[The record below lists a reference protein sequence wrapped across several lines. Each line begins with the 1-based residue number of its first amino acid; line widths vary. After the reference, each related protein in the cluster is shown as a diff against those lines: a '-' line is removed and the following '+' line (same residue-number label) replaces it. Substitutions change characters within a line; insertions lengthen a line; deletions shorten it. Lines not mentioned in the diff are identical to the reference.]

1 MNSAF
6 IAVLLGV
13 VSSSYTISV
22 CVKRELHSGKSFQ
35 CSNTCVN
42 AQQQNPIKRGG
53 GVVSYEEVGACKKLS
68 KDFPPS
74 SL

>member
-22 CVKRELHSGKSFQ
+22 CVKCVKLHLDKSFQ

-53 GVVSYEEVGACKKLS
+53 GVVSY
-68 KDFPPS
+68 
-74 SL
+74 